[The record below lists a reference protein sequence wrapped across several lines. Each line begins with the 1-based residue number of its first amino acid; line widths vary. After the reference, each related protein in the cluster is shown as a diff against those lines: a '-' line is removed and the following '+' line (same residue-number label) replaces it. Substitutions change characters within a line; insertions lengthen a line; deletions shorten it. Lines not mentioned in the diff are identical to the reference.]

1 MQNYNSKL
9 KNLKK
14 LLENSIVFLA
24 TANKVGNPNI
34 AAAEVN
40 KITADWEIIITNNQL
55 RKTIKNIIATKKA
68 AILFTD
74 NKKIWWRI
82 YGKASY
88 DRKGKWF
95 NFVKNLKTNRKWSP
109 KGVLIIKIQEIDD
122 IDNGKIIYAS
132 KPHH

>member
-55 RKTIKNIIATKKA
+55 RKTVENIITTKRA
-68 AILFTD
+68 AILFID
-74 NKKIWWRI
+74 NKK
-82 YGKASY
+82 YGGEFTAKQIMT
-88 DRKGKWF
+88 
-95 NFVKNLKTNRKWSP
+95 VKES
-109 KGVLIIKIQEIDD
+109 GLIL
-122 IDNGKIIYAS
+122 
-132 KPHH
+132 